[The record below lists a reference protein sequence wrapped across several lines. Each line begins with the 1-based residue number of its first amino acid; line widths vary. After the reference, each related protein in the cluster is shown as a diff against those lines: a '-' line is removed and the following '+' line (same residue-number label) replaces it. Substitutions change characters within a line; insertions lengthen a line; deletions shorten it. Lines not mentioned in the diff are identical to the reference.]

1 MTRVWPLLTISTVYF
16 ATECAVLV
24 NEALNGTNPAMRMIF
39 MCNKMVFSS
48 LFNRLK
54 TEHMRLPEA
63 AILKKRKVI
72 RLKIHLLI
80 RKYKNAENTFHFYLP
95 RENHPAVYFEL
106 IVFFK
111 RLEIARL

>member
-1 MTRVWPLLTISTVYF
+1 
-16 ATECAVLV
+16 
-24 NEALNGTNPAMRMIF
+24 MRMIV
-39 MCNKMVFSS
+39 MCHEMVFSS

-54 TEHMRLPEA
+54 TEHVRLRETA
-63 AILKKRKVI
+63 LLKKRKVI
-72 RLKIHLLI
+72 RLKIHLFI

-95 RENHPAVYFEL
+95 RGTHPSVYFEL